1 MSFKLFVSIG
11 ELSLSKRLQE
21 LAEGNPWENVT
32 FGLTSNMVPGVN
44 SISDRNLLYPL
55 TQVLRTGYGVNVAKA
70 KIAAPN
76 FRVTVE
82 MIKSAWHGNIFV
94 S

>member
-21 LAEGNPWENVT
+21 LAEGSPWENVT

-44 SISDRNLLYPL
+44 SISDRNLS
-55 TQVLRTGYGVNVAKA
+55 TDSGA
-70 KIAAPN
+70 
-76 FRVTVE
+76 
-82 MIKSAWHGNIFV
+82 GNWIWSKCHEGKNCSTKFQRY
-94 S
+94 SRDD